1 MLREVTSNQEKDSH
15 RKATTALLYPSI
27 RDRRK
32 GGDRL
37 GGIETGCIGLTM
49 QVSGGE
55 LSQIREGSRINAYNV
70 QTQ

>member
-1 MLREVTSNQEKDSH
+1 MLGEVTSNQEKIPIEKRPQH
-15 RKATTALLYPSI
+15 K

-37 GGIETGCIGLTM
+37 GGVETECPGLTM

-55 LSQIREGSRINAYNV
+55 LSQLREGSRINAYDV
-70 QTQ
+70 QNQ